1 MPPSQSTKV
10 GVFSLV
16 DETHPAAQL
25 LDDAVSRDCSD
36 KNVIAP
42 CSKRVSWD
50 QNGSKRLA
58 DADVI
63 PYEYNAEAET
73 IGRYV
78 KELEKLL
85 KDKQE
90 NRQALPQVLFRTPQ

>member
-1 MPPSQSTKV
+1 M
-10 GVFSLV
+10 
-16 DETHPAAQL
+16 
-25 LDDAVSRDCSD
+25 
-36 KNVIAP
+36 
-42 CSKRVSWD
+42 
-50 QNGSKRLA
+50 RLA
-58 DADVI
+58 DADLI

-90 NRQALPQVLFRTPQ
+90 EITERNLELKEGVFTATADPANRLFLLRRRRFRRS